1 MVFGA
6 AETVFLNER
15 PEIDVISSTVTKAL
29 PRDIIQHTVKLMH
42 KGHEWYITVQRQQL
56 RDLFKK
62 LKSWELFTKSV
73 SAYEKYRVQFE
84 KLQNTLTNSQAS
96 PTRSP
101 SPTRD
106 SRGSSSGQGS
116 PISSP
121 SSSPQ
126 QVRNP
131 LATPPQ
137 GRSSSSGRKMISS
150 RSSSAILVEAEEEVR
165 MSNRS
170 SELEMTVHSGDKKA
184 KRALKLGRSN
194 ASFPSRR
201 SSYNNQDLMELRR
214 SESSGIDE
222 ENDEAD
228 QEVQET
234 NAPRLSIAKVLENG
248 ANGLFHID
256 EESRNANKRLK
267 RYLPIF
273 YSPLFYR
280 VDAASLKKQRDIVQS
295 YLNDCM
301 EHPRNRLCPDFL
313 AMLEVGATSFDEKAG
328 PSLMEGYVSARCS
341 ADTSDRGL
349 RMRND
354 RACCGKKKGF
364 HCLCCVCFCFK
375 KRIAFNKKMKVWAV
389 LKAGSLSFYEART
402 DKDAVEAIMFQP
414 STVIADQLSTT
425 GTMNGALVV
434 DSAWMCELR
443 FDTTILQKTW
453 VSAIKGAVLQC
464 PYVERARFNYES
476 TDANSLLQNE
486 YGSHTC
492 HAQWFVNG
500 QSYFSHLYDALSKAK
515 WQILISG
522 WYLSADTYLKRP
534 IKDNEHTRLDRVIEK
549 ACQRGVK
556 VYIMIFHEPVVMAHN
571 TTYTLERFNNL
582 NHKGN
587 LNIMR
592 HGDPAVLP
600 FWSHHDK
607 HITIDQEVAFV
618 GGIDVTFGRYENSK
632 YRLRDDNEKQEEQD
646 FPGAD
651 YANPRIGDVTN
662 PENPLA
668 NNLLHDR
675 DYIPRMPWRD
685 IHGCIV
691 GTVALDVAWH
701 FIQRWNYT
709 RYANKERKTQPALL
723 PSGLGNLAL
732 GFLDKKGT
740 EQVIPQAPVGQ
751 SASLQSKA
759 RRGSVELRP
768 LHSAGSGAEETTM
781 ESTWGK
787 SANTTKDKSG
797 RRSSITKLKEFG
809 GGLLGS
815 SARSLI
821 VEKPKP
827 LYTSP
832 EQNEFT
838 SRKNKKS
845 RRTSLQMIDA
855 MPNAMVTSVAL
866 INEDDGEGSRQDMT
880 TTIYE
885 SSEEEEDED
894 EERDSFTM
902 TLPGASKTDGRR
914 MSKAMGMKTRASMA
928 DSSWIK
934 KGASFGP
941 GDKPKKFG
949 VQNSRGKFG
958 SKMTK
963 SSRLTMGIL
972 IEDNPEMGMG
982 MVKEWKD
989 VEHKIEEE
997 DEDRE
1002 TLAPSHALHHEDR
1015 DFGDLVQ
1022 VKTTIVRSYAQWS
1035 AGLSETE
1042 DGIHDAYKQLIAE
1055 SRHSIYIE
1063 NQFFVSACGDN
1074 DNVVNNTIVN
1084 SLFNRILKAHADGDQ
1099 FKVLVSIPLVPGMTG
1114 QIKGDGFSGI
1124 GCVMHFQFR
1133 TIKHGGQSLFERL
1146 AVHNIDPEQY
1156 IYFTG
1161 LRTHQEFKNSIET
1174 EMVYIHSKLMIVD
1187 DRKVIMGSANINDR
1201 SQMGYKDS
1209 EICMIVEDTNHVK
1222 SLMNGEEYQAGPFA
1236 LGLRLKCW
1244 GDNLG
1249 LTAEEYHTIQDPNC
1263 EKTWDLLKGQSRKNS
1278 KLYEE
1283 AFPGLIPT
1291 NQVSKLSQMEAWVGG
1306 GSLEEEVNVG
1316 SKKRGKKDGM
1326 GVHSDTVGVNLAAA
1340 KQRGGKM
1347 VEDHDLG
1354 GTGCGL
1360 QSNKLMHE
1368 QKMKRMSKVPSIRL
1382 QPSSKSGKS
1391 LTADLGVMEEDED
1404 EEEESSEE
1412 EKEKKKKK
1420 KKKKKVEAKKEMS
1433 MSFDHDSDDEIIVT
1447 GNNPMG
1453 QATGR
1458 VVHKGVSR
1466 LGSSEIGESAVSGKK
1481 GGGGGSGGEGEEKKE
1496 RSPSPGSA
1504 GGKLNRKGSSL
1515 MERKKGSRGKI
1526 IKAAVCASEGKGGEE
1541 EELEVQKTL
1550 KQIKGILCEYP
1561 LDFLK
1566 DDFNK
1571 LKTNMSLTADIFK

>member
-1 MVFGA
+1 MVFAA
-6 AETVFLNER
+6 AETVFLSEK
-15 PEIDVISSTVTKAL
+15 PEIEVVSSTVTKAL

-84 KLQNTLTNSQAS
+84 KLQNTLTNTATGS

-101 SPTRD
+101 SPSRD
-106 SRGSSSGQGS
+106 SGGRGS
-116 PISSP
+116 PL
-121 SSSPQ
+121 SSSPPNLKASTSF
-126 QVRNP
+126 NP
-131 LATPPQ
+131 LTSSPVGTP
-137 GRSSSSGRKMISS
+137 RSLSKNKSFS
-150 RSSSAILVEAEEEVR
+150 RSSSAVLTEAEEDARQSMRSVELMDQGVETKKQRKLR
-165 MSNRS
+165 M
-170 SELEMTVHSGDKKA
+170 
-184 KRALKLGRSN
+184 GRSKSSFSS
-194 ASFPSRR
+194 ASTRHSLT
-201 SSYNNQDLMELRR
+201 SEMASQLHK
-214 SESSGIDE
+214 SESSTIE
-222 ENDEAD
+222 EEDKESD
-228 QEVQET
+228 DDDHEVRDA
-234 NAPRLSIAKVLENG
+234 NAPRLSIAKALESE
-248 ANGLFHID
+248 NGLFTVD
-256 EESRNANKRLK
+256 ENSRNANKRLK

-280 VDAASLKKQRDIVQS
+280 VDPVSLKKQRDIVQS
-295 YLNDCM
+295 YLLDCM
-301 EHPRNRLCPDFL
+301 EHPRNRICPDFL

-328 PSLMEGYVSARCS
+328 PSLMEGFVSARCS

-354 RACCGKKKGF
+354 RACCGRKKGF

-375 KRIAFNKKMKVWAV
+375 KRISFNKKLKVWAV
-389 LKAGSLSFYEART
+389 LKAGSLSFYENRT
-402 DKDAVEAIMFQP
+402 DALAVEAIMFQP

-425 GTMNGALVV
+425 GSMNGALVV

-464 PYVERARFNYES
+464 PYVERSRFSYES
-476 TDANSLLQNE
+476 ADGNSLLQNE

-500 QSYFSHLYDALSKAK
+500 QAYFTHLYDALSKAK

-534 IKDNEHTRLDRVIEK
+534 IKNNEHTRLDRVIEK

-571 TTYTLERFNNL
+571 TTYTLERFSNL
-582 NHKGN
+582 DHKNN

-607 HITIDQEVAFV
+607 HVTIDQEVAFV
-618 GGIDVTFGRYENSK
+618 GGVDITFGRFENSK
-632 YRLRDDNEKQEEQD
+632 YRLRDDNEKQEEQI

-662 PENPLA
+662 PELPLEDNP
-668 NNLLHDR
+668 LHDR
-675 DYIPRMPWRD
+675 ETTSRMPWRD

-709 RYANKERKTQPALL
+709 RYANKERKSQPALL

-732 GFLDKKGT
+732 GFLDKRAT
-740 EQVIPQAPVGQ
+740 EQPLHVADSP
-751 SASLQSKA
+751 SNTTRSLQSKA
-759 RRGSVELRP
+759 RRGSAELP
-768 LHSAGSGAEETTM
+768 QLHSAGSAAESSDNLWNRTATT
-781 ESTWGK
+781 EPKKKT
-787 SANTTKDKSG
+787 
-797 RRSSITKLKEFG
+797 RRSSMTKVKDFLG
-809 GGLLGS
+809 G
-815 SARSLI
+815 SARSVLI
-821 VEKPKP
+821 EKQKP
-827 LYTSP
+827 LVNLP
-832 EQNEFT
+832 ENNEFT
-838 SRKNKKS
+838 SRKNRKS
-845 RRTSLQMIDA
+845 RRASLQTIEA
-855 MPNAMVTSVAL
+855 MPNAVVTSVASR
-866 INEDDGEGSRQDMT
+866 NGDDQEGRQDVT
-880 TTIYE
+880 TVIYE
-885 SSEEEEDED
+885 SDNEDATDADEDED
-894 EERDSFTM
+894 RDSFAM
-902 TLPGASKTDGRR
+902 SLPGASKVGGRR
-914 MSKAMGMKTRASMA
+914 MPKAMGMKARASMA

-934 KGASFGP
+934 KGSSFNSSG
-941 GDKPKKFG
+941 KSAKKG
-949 VQNSRGKFG
+949 KSRF
-958 SKMTK
+958 KMTK
-963 SSRLTMGIL
+963 QASTRPMTMGTL
-972 IEDNPEMGMG
+972 IEDNPETAKHL
-982 MVKEWKD
+982 VEEWKD
-989 VEHKIEEE
+989 AEHKMEEE
-997 DEDRE
+997 DDDRE
-1002 TLAPSHALHHEDR
+1002 LHRPSMADHHVDR
-1015 DFGDLVQ
+1015 DFGDLTQ

-1084 SLFNRILKAHADGDQ
+1084 SLFNRILKAHHDGDQ

-1146 AVHNIDPEQY
+1146 QRHDIVPEQY

-1161 LRTHQEFKNSIET
+1161 LRTHQEFKDSIET

-1222 SLMNGEEYQAGPFA
+1222 SLMNGEPYQAGPFA

-1249 LTAEEYHTIQDPNC
+1249 LSPREYKSIQDPNC
-1263 EKTWDLLKGQSRKNS
+1263 EATWELLKGQSRSNS
-1278 KLYEE
+1278 KLYEQ

-1291 NQVSKLSQMEAWVGG
+1291 NKVSKLSDMDAWM
-1306 GSLEEEVNVG
+1306 GSGSVEEIDQPAA
-1316 SKKRGKKDGM
+1316 GKKKKKD
-1326 GVHSDTVGVNLAAA
+1326 GVHSDTIGVNLATA
-1340 KQRGGKM
+1340 KQ
-1347 VEDHDLG
+1347 
-1354 GTGCGL
+1354 
-1360 QSNKLMHE
+1360 NKHVQVDRAVSDNNFQHE

-1382 QPSSKSGKS
+1382 MPSKSGRNMMAS
-1391 LTADLGVMEEDED
+1391 LDIME
-1404 EEEESSEE
+1404 
-1412 EKEKKKKK
+1412 
-1420 KKKKKVEAKKEMS
+1420 
-1433 MSFDHDSDDEIIVT
+1433 
-1447 GNNPMG
+1447 
-1453 QATGR
+1453 
-1458 VVHKGVSR
+1458 
-1466 LGSSEIGESAVSGKK
+1466 
-1481 GGGGGSGGEGEEKKE
+1481 
-1496 RSPSPGSA
+1496 
-1504 GGKLNRKGSSL
+1504 
-1515 MERKKGSRGKI
+1515 
-1526 IKAAVCASEGKGGEE
+1526 
-1541 EELEVQKTL
+1541 
-1550 KQIKGILCEYP
+1550 
-1561 LDFLK
+1561 
-1566 DDFNK
+1566 
-1571 LKTNMSLTADIFK
+1571 